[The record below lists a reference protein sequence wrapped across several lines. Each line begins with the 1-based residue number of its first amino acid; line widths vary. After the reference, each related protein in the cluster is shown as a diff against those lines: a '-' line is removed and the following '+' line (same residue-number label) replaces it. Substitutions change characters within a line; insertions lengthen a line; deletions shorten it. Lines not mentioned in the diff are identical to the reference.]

1 MRHHKPTVFLD
12 RDGVI
17 NQDSPDYIKT
27 ADEFRFI
34 PNSAEAIALLCKSG
48 FQVILITNQSMIN
61 RGISSVGHLDA
72 IFEKMRAGVRAKG
85 GDIQDIFYCP
95 HAPDEGCA
103 CRKPKP
109 GLILQALDLYGI
121 DPATAFMV
129 GDSAKDIGC
138 ARNARLGNALLV
150 LTGNGRKA
158 RKTLLKDNNP
168 PDFTAPDL
176 MAAVQW
182 IIQNQGSSPQP

>member
-1 MRHHKPTVFLD
+1 MKQTKPIVFLD

-27 ADEFRFI
+27 ANEFRFI

-48 FQVILITNQSMIN
+48 FEVILITNQSMIH
-61 RGISSVGHLDA
+61 RGISTLGHLEA
-72 IFEKMRAGVRAKG
+72 IFEKMSAGIQAKG
-85 GDIQDIFYCP
+85 GQIKDIFYCP
-95 HAPDEGCA
+95 HGPDEGCA

-109 GLILQALDLYGI
+109 GLILQALDRYGI

-138 ARNARLGNALLV
+138 ARNAGVGHALLV
-150 LTGNGRKA
+150 LTGNGSQA
-158 RKTLLKDNNP
+158 RETLINADTP
-168 PDFTAPDL
+168 PDYTAPDL
-176 MAAVQW
+176 MAAAQW
-182 IIQNQGSSPQP
+182 IIQTQGYSPQP

>member
-1 MRHHKPTVFLD
+1 MKQMKPIVFLD

-27 ADEFRFI
+27 ANEFRFI
-34 PNSAEAIALLCKSG
+34 PNSAGAIALLCESG
-48 FQVILITNQSMIN
+48 FEVILITNQSMIH
-61 RGISSVGHLDA
+61 RGISTLPHLEA
-72 IFEKMRAGVRAKG
+72 IFEKMKAGIRAKG
-85 GDIQDIFYCP
+85 GQIKDIFYCP
-95 HAPDEGCA
+95 HGPDEGCA

-109 GLILQALDLYGI
+109 GMILQALDRYGI

-138 ARNARLGNALLV
+138 ARNAGVGHALLV
-150 LTGNGRKA
+150 LTGNGSQA
-158 RKTLLKDNNP
+158 RETLMKENTP

-182 IIQNQGSSPQP
+182 IIQTQGYSPQP

>member
-1 MRHHKPTVFLD
+1 MKQTKPIVFLD

-27 ADEFRFI
+27 ANEFRFI

-48 FQVILITNQSMIN
+48 FEVILITNQSMIH
-61 RGISSVGHLDA
+61 RGISTLDHLEA
-72 IFEKMRAGVRAKG
+72 IFEKMSAGIQAKG
-85 GDIQDIFYCP
+85 GQIKDIFYCP
-95 HAPDEGCA
+95 HGPDEGCA

-109 GLILQALDLYGI
+109 GLILQALDRYGI
-121 DPATAFMV
+121 DPAIAFMV

-138 ARNARLGNALLV
+138 ARNAGLGYALLV
-150 LTGNGRKA
+150 LTGNGSQA
-158 RKTLLKDNNP
+158 RETLINENTP

-182 IIQNQGSSPQP
+182 IIQTQGYSPQP

>member
-1 MRHHKPTVFLD
+1 MKSNKPIVFLD

-27 ADEFRFI
+27 ADEFEFI
-34 PNSAEAIALLCKSG
+34 PGSDEAISLLCKAG
-48 FQVILITNQSMIN
+48 FEVILITNQSMIN
-61 RGISSVGHLDA
+61 RGISTRSHLEA
-72 IFEKMRAGVRAKG
+72 IFEKMRAGVAAKG
-85 GDIQDIFYCP
+85 GRIKDIFYCP

-109 GLILQALDLYGI
+109 GLILKALDRYGI
-121 DPATAFMV
+121 NPATAFMV

-138 ARNARLGNALLV
+138 ARNARLGHALLV
-150 LTGNGRKA
+150 LTGNGSKA
-158 RKTLLKDNNP
+158 LETLEKEQNQ

-182 IIQNQGSSPQP
+182 IIQTQGSSPQP